1 MRINYNVSAMTA
13 NNSLKRSDNALAKSL
28 ERLSSGFKINRAK
41 DNASGLAIAKRMH
54 AQLEGLSVAGD
65 NANDGVSVVETAD
78 GALGEIHDM
87 IQRIN
92 ELAVKG
98 ANGTMSDGDRR
109 AIEEEVAQLKEGIE
123 QIVEVTEFNG
133 QKLLDGSFDLKGYTT
148 NTQVKVDY
156 YSDTVTAKTYE
167 INALT
172 INLDANGNI
181 TNTTATQLTQQLF
194 PQTGAPNASGFPSG
208 CSVSN
213 IDGNVITI
221 TDKTGFEMRLTVQGA
236 PNSTVTVAP
245 VAPIPPST
253 TSTPLGINITG
264 YGDMS
269 VQIGANEGQTLDM
282 RIPHVSLKN
291 IGIADT
297 DFTSQGGCQDA
308 LGKMDQAV
316 AYISGVR
323 SRLGAYQNRLESTV
337 DSLDVTYESMTAAYS
352 RIMDTDMSKEMTEY
366 TNLQVLTQAGTSML
380 AQANER
386 PSQVLQLLQ

>member
-13 NNSLKRSDNALAKSL
+13 NNNLKRSDNALAKSL
-28 ERLSSGFKINRAK
+28 ERLSSGIKINRAK
-41 DNASGLAIAKRMH
+41 DNAAGLAIAKRMH

-78 GALGEIHDM
+78 GALGEVHDM
-87 IQRIN
+87 LQRIN
-92 ELAVKG
+92 ELAIKG
-98 ANGTMSDGDRR
+98 ANGTMSDGDRK
-109 AIEEEVAQLKEGIE
+109 AIEEEVAQLKEGIQ

-133 QKLLDGSFDLKGYTT
+133 QKLLDGSFDLKGYT
-148 NTQVKVDY
+148 NNKEVKVDY
-156 YSDTVTAKTYE
+156 YSDTVTAREYQIT
-167 INALT
+167 ALT
-172 INLDANGNI
+172 VNLDADGNI
-181 TNTTATQLTQQLF
+181 TDTVTSLSASIGLGTEF
-194 PQTGAPNASGFPSG
+194 PAG
-208 CSVSN
+208 CKVSN
-213 IDGNVITI
+213 VDGNILTI
-221 TDKTGFEMRLTVQGA
+221 SDLNGFEMRLSIQGTPGTA
-236 PNSTVTVAP
+236 VTVAP
-245 VAPIPPST
+245 PAGAASLEID
-253 TSTPLGINITG
+253 ITG

-282 RIPHVSLKN
+282 RIPYVSLGN
-291 IGIADT
+291 IGISDT
-297 DFTSQGGCQDA
+297 DLSTQEGCKDTIE
-308 LGKMDQAV
+308 KMDEAI
-316 AYISGVR
+316 AYISSVR

>member
-28 ERLSSGFKINRAK
+28 QRLSSGIKINRAK
-41 DNASGLAIAKRMH
+41 DNAAGLAIAKRMN

-87 IQRIN
+87 LQRIS

-98 ANGTMSDGDRR
+98 ATGTMSDEDRK

-133 QKLLDGSFDLKGYTT
+133 QKLLDGSFDMKGYTT

-156 YSDTVTAKTYE
+156 YSDTVTAKNYT
-167 INALT
+167 ITALT
-172 INLDANGNI
+172 VNLDADGNI
-181 TNTTATQLTQQLF
+181 VEDATTLANTIGLGSEF
-194 PQTGAPNASGFPSG
+194 PPN
-208 CSVSN
+208 CTVSKV
-213 IDGNVITI
+213 DGNVVTI
-221 TDKTGFEMRLTVQGA
+221 ADKTGFEMRLTIQGA
-236 PNSTVTVAP
+236 PNSSVTA
-245 VAPIPPST
+245 A
-253 TSTPLGINITG
+253 TPLEINITG

-282 RIPHVSLKN
+282 RIPYVSLKN

-297 DFTSQGGCQDA
+297 DFTTQINCQDA
-308 LGKMDQAV
+308 LGKMDEAV
-316 AYISGVR
+316 AYISSVR

-352 RIMDTDMSKEMTEY
+352 RIMDTDMAREMTEY

>member
-13 NNSLKRSDNALAKSL
+13 NNSLKRSDNALAKFL
-28 ERLSSGFKINRAK
+28 QRLSSGIKINRAK
-41 DNASGLAIAKRMH
+41 DNAAGLAIAKRMN

-87 IQRIN
+87 LQRIS

-98 ANGTMSDGDRR
+98 ATGTMSDEDRK

-156 YSDTVTAKTYE
+156 YSDTVTAKNYT
-167 INALT
+167 ITALT
-172 INLDANGNI
+172 VNLDADGNI
-181 TNTTATQLTQQLF
+181 VEDATTLANTIGLGSEF
-194 PQTGAPNASGFPSG
+194 PPN
-208 CSVSN
+208 CTVSKV
-213 IDGNVITI
+213 DGNVVTI
-221 TDKTGFEMRLTVQGA
+221 ADKTGFEMRLTIQGA
-236 PNSTVTVAP
+236 PNSSVTA
-245 VAPIPPST
+245 A
-253 TSTPLGINITG
+253 TPLEINITG

-282 RIPHVSLKN
+282 RIPYVSLKN

-297 DFTSQGGCQDA
+297 DFTTQINCQDA
-308 LGKMDQAV
+308 LGKMDEAV
-316 AYISGVR
+316 AYISSVR

-352 RIMDTDMSKEMTEY
+352 RIMDTDMAREMTEY

>member
-28 ERLSSGFKINRAK
+28 QRLSSGIKINRAK
-41 DNASGLAIAKRMH
+41 DNAAGLAIAKRMN

-87 IQRIN
+87 LQRIS

-98 ANGTMSDGDRR
+98 ATGTMSDEDRK

-156 YSDTVTAKTYE
+156 YSDTVTAKNYT
-167 INALT
+167 ITALT
-172 INLDANGNI
+172 VNLDADGNI
-181 TNTTATQLTQQLF
+181 VEDATTLANTIGLGSEF
-194 PQTGAPNASGFPSG
+194 PPN
-208 CSVSN
+208 CTVSKV
-213 IDGNVITI
+213 DGNVVTI
-221 TDKTGFEMRLTVQGA
+221 ADKTGFEMRLTIQGA
-236 PNSTVTVAP
+236 PNSSVTA
-245 VAPIPPST
+245 A
-253 TSTPLGINITG
+253 TPLEINITG

-282 RIPHVSLKN
+282 RIPYVSLKN

-297 DFTSQGGCQDA
+297 DFTTQINCQDA
-308 LGKMDQAV
+308 LGKMDEAV
-316 AYISGVR
+316 AYISSVR

-352 RIMDTDMSKEMTEY
+352 RIMDTDMAREMPEY

>member
-28 ERLSSGFKINRAK
+28 QRLSSGIKINRAK
-41 DNASGLAIAKRMH
+41 DNAAGLAIAKRMN

-87 IQRIN
+87 LQRIS

-98 ANGTMSDGDRR
+98 ATGTMSDEDRK

-123 QIVEVTEFNG
+123 QIMEVTEFNG

-156 YSDTVTAKTYE
+156 YSDTVTAKNYT
-167 INALT
+167 ITALT
-172 INLDANGNI
+172 VNLDADGNI
-181 TNTTATQLTQQLF
+181 VEDATTLANTIGLGSEF
-194 PQTGAPNASGFPSG
+194 PPN
-208 CSVSN
+208 CTVSKV
-213 IDGNVITI
+213 DGNVVTI
-221 TDKTGFEMRLTVQGA
+221 ADKTGFEMRLTIQGA
-236 PNSTVTVAP
+236 PNSSVTAGS
-245 VAPIPPST
+245 AA
-253 TSTPLGINITG
+253 TPLEINITG

-282 RIPHVSLKN
+282 RIPYVSLKN

-297 DFTSQGGCQDA
+297 DFTTQINCQDA
-308 LGKMDQAV
+308 LGKMDEAV
-316 AYISGVR
+316 AYISSVR

-352 RIMDTDMSKEMTEY
+352 RIMDTDMAREMTEY

>member
-28 ERLSSGFKINRAK
+28 QRLSSGIKINRAK
-41 DNASGLAIAKRMH
+41 DNAAGLAIAKRMN

-87 IQRIN
+87 LQRIS

-98 ANGTMSDGDRR
+98 ATGTMSDEDRK

-156 YSDTVTAKTYE
+156 YSDTVTAKNYT
-167 INALT
+167 ITALT
-172 INLDANGNI
+172 VNLDADGNI
-181 TNTTATQLTQQLF
+181 VEDATTLANTIGLGSEF
-194 PQTGAPNASGFPSG
+194 PPN
-208 CSVSN
+208 CTVSKV
-213 IDGNVITI
+213 DGNVVTI
-221 TDKTGFEMRLTVQGA
+221 ADKTGFEMRLTIQGA
-236 PNSTVTVAP
+236 PNSSVTA
-245 VAPIPPST
+245 A
-253 TSTPLGINITG
+253 TPLEINITG

-282 RIPHVSLKN
+282 RIPYVSLKN

-297 DFTSQGGCQDA
+297 DFTTQINCQDA
-308 LGKMDQAV
+308 LGKMDEAV
-316 AYISGVR
+316 AYISSVR

-352 RIMDTDMSKEMTEY
+352 RIMDTDMAREMTEY

-380 AQANER
+380 ALANER

>member
-87 IQRIN
+87 LQRIS

-98 ANGTMSDGDRR
+98 ANGTMSDGDRKS
-109 AIEEEVAQLKEGIE
+109 IEEEIAQLKEGIE
-123 QIVEVTEFNG
+123 QIVEITEFNG

-167 INALT
+167 ITALT
-172 INLDANGNI
+172 VNLDADGNI
-181 TNTTATQLTQQLF
+181 TDTATALTASIGLGTEF
-194 PQTGAPNASGFPSG
+194 PAG
-208 CSVSN
+208 CKVSN
-213 IDGNVITI
+213 VDGNVITI
-221 TDKTGFEMRLTVQGA
+221 SDLTGFEMRLTVQKDPA
-236 PNSTVTVAP
+236 TPPNTASTVVVAP
-245 VAPIPPST
+245 VGGNSLEID
-253 TSTPLGINITG
+253 ITG

-282 RIPHVSLKN
+282 RIPFVSLKN

-297 DFTSQGGCQDA
+297 DFTTQESCKDA

-316 AYISGVR
+316 AYISGIR

>member
-13 NNSLKRSDNALAKSL
+13 NNNLKRSDNALAKSL
-28 ERLSSGFKINRAK
+28 ERLSSGIKINRAK
-41 DNASGLAIAKRMH
+41 DNAAGLAIAKRMH

-78 GALGEIHDM
+78 GALGEVHDM
-87 IQRIN
+87 LQRIN
-92 ELAVKG
+92 ELAIKG
-98 ANGTMSDGDRR
+98 ANGTMSDGDRK
-109 AIEEEVAQLKEGIE
+109 AIEEEVAQLKEGIQ

-133 QKLLDGSFDLKGYTT
+133 QKLLDGSFDLKGYT
-148 NTQVKVDY
+148 NNREVKVDY
-156 YSDTVTAKTYE
+156 YSDTVTAREYQIT
-167 INALT
+167 ALT
-172 INLDANGNI
+172 VNLDADGNI
-181 TNTTATQLTQQLF
+181 TDTVTSLSASIGLGTEF
-194 PQTGAPNASGFPSG
+194 PAG
-208 CSVSN
+208 CKVSN
-213 IDGNVITI
+213 VDGNILTI
-221 TDKTGFEMRLTVQGA
+221 SDLNGFEMRLSIQGTPGTA
-236 PNSTVTVAP
+236 VTVAP
-245 VAPIPPST
+245 PAGAASLEID
-253 TSTPLGINITG
+253 ITG

-282 RIPHVSLKN
+282 RIPYVSLGN
-291 IGIADT
+291 IGISDT
-297 DFTSQGGCQDA
+297 DLSTQEGCKDTIE
-308 LGKMDQAV
+308 KMDEAI
-316 AYISGVR
+316 AYISSVR

>member
-87 IQRIN
+87 LQRIN

-98 ANGTMSDGDRR
+98 ANGTLSDGDRR

-123 QIVEVTEFNG
+123 QIVEITEFNG
-133 QKLLDGSFDLKGYTT
+133 QKLLDGSFDLRGYTT

-167 INALT
+167 ITALT
-172 INLDANGNI
+172 VNLDADGNI
-181 TNTTATQLTQQLF
+181 TDTATALTGTIGLGLEF
-194 PQTGAPNASGFPSG
+194 PAG
-208 CSVSN
+208 CKVSN
-213 IDGNVITI
+213 VDGNVITI
-221 TDKTGFEMRLTVQGA
+221 SDLTGFEMRLAVQKNPATPPGTA
-236 PNSTVTVAP
+236 STVVVAT
-245 VAPIPPST
+245 AA
-253 TSTPLGINITG
+253 TPLEIDITG

-282 RIPHVSLKN
+282 RIPHVSLNN

-297 DFTSQGGCQDA
+297 DFASQAGCQEA

-316 AYISGVR
+316 AYISSVR

>member
-28 ERLSSGFKINRAK
+28 ERLSSGIKINRAK

-87 IQRIN
+87 LQRIN

-98 ANGTMSDGDRR
+98 ANGTMSEGDCR
-109 AIEEEVAQLKEGIE
+109 AINEEVAQLKESIE
-123 QIVEVTEFNG
+123 QIVEITEFNG

-156 YSDTVTAKTYE
+156 YSDTVTARTYE
-167 INALT
+167 ITALT
-172 INLDANGNI
+172 VNLDVDGNI
-181 TNTTATQLTQQLF
+181 TNTATALTGSIGLS
-194 PQTGAPNASGFPSG
+194 TGFPAG
-208 CSVSN
+208 CKVSN
-213 IDGNVITI
+213 VDGNVITI
-221 TDKTGFEMRLTVQGA
+221 SDLTGFEMRLAIQGA

-245 VAPIPPST
+245 VPGT
-253 TSTPLGINITG
+253 TPASPLEIDITG

-282 RIPHVSLKN
+282 RIPLVSLKN

-297 DFTSQGGCQDA
+297 DLTTQEGCRDA
-308 LGKMDQAV
+308 LGKMDQAI
-316 AYISGVR
+316 AYISSVR

-352 RIMDTDMSKEMTEY
+352 RIMDTDMAREMTEY

>member
-28 ERLSSGFKINRAK
+28 QRLSSGIKINRAK
-41 DNASGLAIAKRMH
+41 DNAAGLAIAKRMN

-87 IQRIN
+87 LQRIS

-98 ANGTMSDGDRR
+98 ATGTMSDEDRK

-156 YSDTVTAKTYE
+156 YSDTVTAKNYT
-167 INALT
+167 ITALT
-172 INLDANGNI
+172 VNLDADGNI
-181 TNTTATQLTQQLF
+181 VEDATTLANTIGLGSEF
-194 PQTGAPNASGFPSG
+194 PPN
-208 CSVSN
+208 CTVSKV
-213 IDGNVITI
+213 DGNVVTI
-221 TDKTGFEMRLTVQGA
+221 ADKTGFEMRLTIQGA
-236 PNSTVTVAP
+236 PNSSVTA
-245 VAPIPPST
+245 A
-253 TSTPLGINITG
+253 TPLEINITG

-282 RIPHVSLKN
+282 RIPYVSLKN

-297 DFTSQGGCQDA
+297 DFTTQINCQDA
-308 LGKMDQAV
+308 LGKMDEAV
-316 AYISGVR
+316 AYISSVR

-352 RIMDTDMSKEMTEY
+352 RIMDTDMAREMTEY

>member
-87 IQRIN
+87 LQRIS

-98 ANGTMSDGDRR
+98 ANGTMSDGDRKS
-109 AIEEEVAQLKEGIE
+109 IEEEIAQLKEGIE
-123 QIVEVTEFNG
+123 QIVEITEFNG
-133 QKLLDGSFDLKGYTT
+133 QKLLDGSFDLKGYTN

-156 YSDTVTAKTYE
+156 YSDTVTAKAYE
-167 INALT
+167 ITALT
-172 INLDANGNI
+172 VNLDADGNI
-181 TNTTATQLTQQLF
+181 TDTATALTGSIGLGPEF
-194 PQTGAPNASGFPSG
+194 PAG
-208 CSVSN
+208 CKVSN
-213 IDGNVITI
+213 VDGNVITI
-221 TDKTGFEMRLTVQGA
+221 SDLTGFEMRLTVQKDPA
-236 PNSTVTVAP
+236 TPPNTASTVVVAP
-245 VAPIPPST
+245 VGANSLEID
-253 TSTPLGINITG
+253 ITG

-282 RIPHVSLKN
+282 RIPFVSLKN

-297 DFTSQGGCQDA
+297 DFTTQESCKDA

-316 AYISGVR
+316 AYISGIR

>member
-13 NNSLKRSDNALAKSL
+13 NNNLKRSDNALAKSL
-28 ERLSSGFKINRAK
+28 ERLSSGIKINRAK
-41 DNASGLAIAKRMH
+41 DNAAGLAIAKRMN

-87 IQRIN
+87 LQRIS

-98 ANGTMSDGDRR
+98 ANGTMSDDDRKS
-109 AIEEEVAQLKEGIE
+109 IEAEVAQLKEGIE

-133 QKLLDGSFDLKGYTT
+133 QKLLDGSFDLKGYTN
-148 NTQVKVDY
+148 NTQVKIDY
-156 YSDTVTAKTYE
+156 YSDTVTAKEYE
-167 INALT
+167 ITNLSVT
-172 INLDANGNI
+172 LDADGRIADN
-181 TNTTATQLTQQLF
+181 ATQLTAQLF
-194 PQTGAPNASGFPSG
+194 TAGNTSGFPAD
-208 CSVSN
+208 CKVTN
-213 IDGNVITI
+213 IDGNVLTI
-221 TDKTGFEMRLTVQGA
+221 ADKTGFDMRLTIQGA

-245 VAPIPPST
+245 PAGSASLTID
-253 TSTPLGINITG
+253 ITG

-282 RIPHVSLKN
+282 RIPYVSLKN
-291 IGIADT
+291 IGIGDIDLTTREGCKDT
-297 DFTSQGGCQDA
+297 
-308 LGKMDQAV
+308 LGKIDEAI
-316 AYISGVR
+316 AYVSNVR

>member
-1 MRINYNVSAMTA
+1 M
-13 NNSLKRSDNALAKSL
+13 AKSL
-28 ERLSSGFKINRAK
+28 QRLSSGIKINRAK
-41 DNASGLAIAKRMH
+41 DNAAGLAIAKRMN

-87 IQRIN
+87 LQRIS

-98 ANGTMSDGDRR
+98 ATGTMSDEDRK

-156 YSDTVTAKTYE
+156 YSDTVTAKNYT
-167 INALT
+167 ITALT
-172 INLDANGNI
+172 VNLDADGNI
-181 TNTTATQLTQQLF
+181 VEDATTLANTIGLGSEF
-194 PQTGAPNASGFPSG
+194 PPN
-208 CSVSN
+208 CTVSKV
-213 IDGNVITI
+213 DGNVVTI
-221 TDKTGFEMRLTVQGA
+221 ADKTGFEMRLTIQGA
-236 PNSTVTVAP
+236 PNSSVTA
-245 VAPIPPST
+245 A
-253 TSTPLGINITG
+253 TPLEINITG

-282 RIPHVSLKN
+282 RIPYVSLKN

-297 DFTSQGGCQDA
+297 DFTTQINCQDA
-308 LGKMDQAV
+308 LGKMDEAV
-316 AYISGVR
+316 AYISSVR

-352 RIMDTDMSKEMTEY
+352 RIMDTDMAREMTEY